1 MYETYL
7 IEAKSLISFR
17 AFVCLFQVKF
27 SVRPMKR
34 VSKSGE
40 KYKAKKF
47 LELNFSDLLRLI
59 SKFNVEIDSLY
70 FTFLRA
76 YS

>member
-1 MYETYL
+1 M
-7 IEAKSLISFR
+7 R
-17 AFVCLFQVKF
+17 FVCLSQVKF
-27 SVRPMKR
+27 SVRPINT
-34 VSKSGE
+34 VSKSDE
-40 KYKAKKF
+40 KCTAKKF

>member
-1 MYETYL
+1 MKLTL
-7 IEAKSLISFR
+7 LRPRVLFHLAR
-17 AFVCLFQVKF
+17 FVCLFQVEF
-27 SVRPMKR
+27 SVIPMKR
-34 VSKSGE
+34 VSKSDG

-59 SKFNVEIDSLY
+59 SKFNIEIDSLY
-70 FTFLRA
+70 FTFLSA

>member
-1 MYETYL
+1 ML
-7 IEAKSLISFR
+7 GVLSHSKR
-17 AFVCLFQVKF
+17 FVCPFLVKF
-27 SVRPMKR
+27 SVTPIKR
-34 VSKSGE
+34 VSKSDE
-40 KYKAKKF
+40 ECSVEKF

-59 SKFNVEIDSLY
+59 SKFNVEIDFLY